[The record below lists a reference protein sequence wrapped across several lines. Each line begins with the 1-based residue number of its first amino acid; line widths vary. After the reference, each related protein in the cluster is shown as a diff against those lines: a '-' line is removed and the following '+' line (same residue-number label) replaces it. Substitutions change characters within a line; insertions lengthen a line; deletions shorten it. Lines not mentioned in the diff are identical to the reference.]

1 MPPLHDLRFRANP
14 LMELTQLAS
23 LTDAQR
29 EPFRDLES
37 DPDFYGLFVP
47 QPPLTITIKSAPRQT
62 AELFRSLAAPAH
74 LDRALL
80 GDGDAAANI
89 VDLVLDGILE
99 IERGDGFVSGADALP
114 FLSAGAPDAG
124 GVLSRR
130 ALLHAQELETADPRM
145 LASALYRYNCI
156 PLTPSWRSRF
166 AGPEAILAHVGAGR
180 GVARKILNRDWSF
193 SGETRGWLAWTPLLA
208 SRDASA
214 STYKLYVS
222 PRPERIR
229 DAFEILVR
237 VLAAAPAPFKLGNS
251 AAGLL
256 RADKLVA
263 YFSTREQLDGVASAM
278 RRELAGCEAQG
289 VPFAAALDESGL
301 LSWGVDP
308 PESERV
314 LRWQERDSW
323 RFWIAQRLGGAMAF
337 AKSARTSAAAE
348 PWRFAVARIQRLGV
362 DVATWTPSAALWRPS

>member
-1 MPPLHDLRFRANP
+1 MLPLHDLRFRANP

-114 FLSAGAPDAG
+114 FLPAGAPDAG

-156 PLTPSWRSRF
+156 PLTPSWRSRSTRSAPHRRGGGPSRGRSGPAGRAAAGRPF
-166 AGPEAILAHVGAGR
+166 AGRRA
-180 GVARKILNRDWSF
+180 ARAR
-193 SGETRGWLAWTPLLA
+193 R
-208 SRDASA
+208 
-214 STYKLYVS
+214 S
-222 PRPERIR
+222 PGPR
-229 DAFEILVR
+229 
-237 VLAAAPAPFKLGNS
+237 
-251 AAGLL
+251 
-256 RADKLVA
+256 
-263 YFSTREQLDGVASAM
+263 
-278 RRELAGCEAQG
+278 
-289 VPFAAALDESGL
+289 
-301 LSWGVDP
+301 
-308 PESERV
+308 
-314 LRWQERDSW
+314 
-323 RFWIAQRLGGAMAF
+323 
-337 AKSARTSAAAE
+337 
-348 PWRFAVARIQRLGV
+348 
-362 DVATWTPSAALWRPS
+362 